1 MLLSAVSIIITIKS
15 FIQTQKRFKLSPMLV
30 GSCLNNCEYR
40 TIRMKNKDKIT
51 YNIQLQLNSY
61 ILRKIQCVHL

>member
-1 MLLSAVSIIITIKS
+1 
-15 FIQTQKRFKLSPMLV
+15 MLV
-30 GSCLNNCEYR
+30 GSCMNNCEYR

-61 ILRKIQCVHL
+61 ILKKIQCVEDLNDFTMIATSNLLRHLKWTPVKK